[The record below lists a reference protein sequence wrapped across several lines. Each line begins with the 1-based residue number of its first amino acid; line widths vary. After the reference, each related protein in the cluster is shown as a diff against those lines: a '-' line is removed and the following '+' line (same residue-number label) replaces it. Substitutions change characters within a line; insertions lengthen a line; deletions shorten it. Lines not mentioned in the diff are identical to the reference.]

1 MEDKV
6 ISIFCLIDDI
16 LKQMGYE
23 EHCKRRVKDSEVLTA
38 AIVSAMY
45 FYGHHERSIAY
56 LKGTGLMPKMLDKSR
71 FSRRIHKCWALLY
84 DVFICL
90 GSYLK
95 EFKCEMRYILDSFPV
110 AVCDN
115 MRISRSKMIK
125 GEKWRGYTAS
135 MRRYF
140 YGVKV
145 QLLVSENGVP
155 IQFHFVPGKTAD
167 VKGLERLIEGLPPE
181 ASIYGDSAY
190 TNYKIEDS
198 IKAEK
203 ALLLRIQRKGNTKR
217 PDNAQQ
223 TEEKL
228 KMRKRVETTI
238 SDIKKLFPRTI
249 HAVTLNG
256 FLIKLICFIC
266 VEQLNHFFD

>member
-16 LKQMGYE
+16 LKEMGYE
-23 EHCKRRVKDSEVLTA
+23 ENSKRRVKDSEVLTT

-56 LKGTGLMPKMLDKSR
+56 MKSTGLMPGMLDKSR
-71 FSRRIHKCWALLY
+71 FSRRIHQCWGLLY
-84 DVFICL
+84 DVFLCL

-115 MRISRSKMIK
+115 MRISRSKLIK

-145 QLLVSENGVP
+145 QLLVTQHGIP

-167 VKGLERLIEGLPPE
+167 VKGLERLIDCLPPE
-181 ASIYGDSAY
+181 AEIYGDSAY

-198 IKAEK
+198 SKENK
-203 ALLLRIQRKGNTKR
+203 ALLLKIQRKGNTKR
-217 PDNAQQ
+217 PDSVK
-223 TEEKL
+223 ELLEKL
-228 KMRKRVETTI
+228 TMRKRVETTI

-256 FLIKLICFIC
+256 FLLKLICFIC
-266 VEQLNHFFD
+266 VEQFNHFFN